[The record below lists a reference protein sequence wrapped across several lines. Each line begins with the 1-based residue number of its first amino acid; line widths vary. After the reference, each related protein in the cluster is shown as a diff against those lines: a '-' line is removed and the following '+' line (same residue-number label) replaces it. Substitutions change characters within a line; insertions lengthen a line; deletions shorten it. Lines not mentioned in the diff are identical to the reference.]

1 MLGIVKLALRRPNT
15 FIVMSLIIT
24 LFGAIS
30 AFKTPVDIFPQ
41 INIPVISAVWTY
53 SGMPPE
59 DMAGRIVYYYERSLS
74 STVNDIEHIESQ
86 SLFGYGIV
94 KIFFQPDVDIRTAN
108 AQVTAISQTV
118 LKMMPPGITPPL
130 ILNYNAAT
138 VPILQ
143 LALSSKVLSED
154 RIFDLGQNFIR
165 PQLATVKGSAVPSPY
180 GGKVRQ
186 IQIDLDPQAMQS
198 KQVSPQDVADALS
211 RQNLVLSPGTEKI
224 SNFEYNIKINDSPDE
239 FETLNDLPIK
249 TVNGATIFIRDV
261 AHVRDG
267 YPPQINVVRDDG
279 RRSVLMVILKNGATS
294 TLDIIQGT
302 KDLIPKLQETLPKN
316 LKINLVGD
324 QSIFVKSA
332 ISGVVREGTIA
343 GILTSVMIL
352 LFLGSWRSTII
363 ISMSI
368 PLAILS
374 AIIFLSLTGNTLNVM
389 TLGGLALAVGMLVDD
404 ATVVIENINHHLE
417 MGKPT
422 TKAIVDAAA
431 QIIQPALVSTL
442 SICIVFVP
450 MFSLTGVPR
459 YLFIPMAEA
468 VIFGMLSSFV
478 LSQTFVPTIANKLLK
493 HQGPHFSHEHH
504 TDHNRAQHDP
514 NFHPQQNRTKA
525 ILQFFINIQQGF
537 EERFTKV
544 RLGYR
549 SLLNQALI
557 HRKVF
562 VPVFLGFV
570 VISCVVLF
578 PMLGRNFFPMV
589 DSGDMKIHVRAQ
601 VGTRIEETAKQF
613 DLIENKIR
621 ELVPP
626 SELDTIVDNIGL
638 SVSGINTAYS
648 STGTIGP
655 QDGDILIHLNE
666 SHHPTEGYVKKLRE
680 ELPRAFPGT
689 SFAFLPADIT
699 SQILN
704 FGVPAPIDIRVDG
717 PNHDDN
723 LAYVRKILRD
733 IKTVPG
739 IADIRVQQAT
749 NYPQFN
755 VDIDRAQAKNYGLT
769 EKDVTNNLVASLA
782 GTIQV
787 APTFWLNNKNGVS
800 YPIVIQMPQYRI
812 DNLSALE
819 NIPITTKGASMQVLG
834 GLGKID
840 RNQSD
845 SVISHYNIKPA
856 FDIFASL
863 QERDLGNIAKDI
875 QHIIDQHKAEMPK
888 GATVKLQGQVP
899 IMQDSYKGL
908 SLGLI
913 ASIVLIYFLVVVN
926 FESWLDPF
934 VIITA
939 LPSALAGIVWM
950 LYITGTTLSVPAL
963 TGAIMC
969 MGVATANSILVISFA
984 RERLAIVKDS
994 TQAALEAGYT
1004 RFRPVLM
1011 TASAML
1017 IGMIP
1022 MSLGLG
1028 DGGEQNA
1035 PLGRAVIGGLLFA
1048 TISTLIFV
1056 PVIFS
1061 IVHAK
1066 DKFDDESVTDSTS

>member
-1 MLGIVKLALRRPNT
+1 
-15 FIVMSLIIT
+15 
-24 LFGAIS
+24 
-30 AFKTPVDIFPQ
+30 
-41 INIPVISAVWTY
+41 
-53 SGMPPE
+53 
-59 DMAGRIVYYYERSLS
+59 
-74 STVNDIEHIESQ
+74 
-86 SLFGYGIV
+86 
-94 KIFFQPDVDIRTAN
+94 
-108 AQVTAISQTV
+108 
-118 LKMMPPGITPPL
+118 
-130 ILNYNAAT
+130 
-138 VPILQ
+138 
-143 LALSSKVLSED
+143 
-154 RIFDLGQNFIR
+154 LGQNFIR
-165 PQLATVKGSAVPSPY
+165 PQLATVRGSAVPSPY

-186 IQIDLDPQAMQS
+186 IQIDLNPQAMQS
-198 KQVSPQDVADALS
+198 KGISPDDVAKALS
-211 RQNLVLSPGTEKI
+211 KQNLVLSPGTEKI
-224 SNFEYNIKINDSPDE
+224 GSFEYNVKINDSPDE
-239 FETLNDLPIK
+239 FELLNELPIK
-249 TVNGATIFIRDV
+249 NVDGVTIFIHDV

-279 RRSVLMVILKNGATS
+279 RRSVLMTILKNGATS

-302 KDLIPKLQETLPKN
+302 KELIPKLQETLPSSLV
-316 LKINLVGD
+316 LKVVGD
-324 QSIFVKSA
+324 QSVFVKSA

-422 TKAIVDAAA
+422 TKAIIDAAA

-450 MFSLTGVPR
+450 MFSLTGVPK

-493 HQGPHFSHEHH
+493 HQGQHFQHKHH
-504 TDHNRAQHDP
+504 TDEHRAEHDP
-514 NFHPQQNRTKA
+514 NFHPQHSVKKS
-525 ILQFFINIQQGF
+525 IIQFFVNIQQGF
-537 EERFTKV
+537 ETRFTKV

-549 SLLNQALI
+549 SILNLALI

-562 VPVFLGFV
+562 VPSFLGFV
-570 VISCVVLF
+570 VVSCVVLF
-578 PMLGRNFFPMV
+578 PMLGKNFFPEV

-621 ELVPP
+621 ALIPD

-638 SVSGINTAYS
+638 SVSGINTSYS

-655 QDGDILIHLNE
+655 QDGDILIHLTE
-666 SHHPTEGYVKKLRE
+666 KHRPTKQYIKQLRE
-680 ELPRAFPGT
+680 ELPRAFPGV

-717 PNHDDN
+717 PNHDNN
-723 LAYVRKILRD
+723 LRFVRAIYKD
-733 IKTVPG
+733 ISNVPG
-739 IADIRVQQAT
+739 IADMRVQQAT

-755 VDIDRAQAKNYGLT
+755 VNIDRAQAKNYGLT
-769 EKDVTNNLVASLA
+769 EGDITNSLVATLA
-782 GTIQV
+782 GTSQV

-800 YPIVIQMPQYRI
+800 YPIVIQMPQYKI
-812 DNLSALE
+812 DSLADLA
-819 NIPITTKGASMQVLG
+819 NIPITTKKSDSMQVLG
-834 GLGKID
+834 GLGTIERD
-840 RNQSD
+840 QSD
-845 SVISHYNIKPA
+845 SVISHYNIKPS

-863 QERDLGNIAKDI
+863 QGRDLGSVSKDIEQIIAKHHHEI
-875 QHIIDQHKAEMPK
+875 PS
-888 GATVKLQGQVP
+888 GVSVKLQGQVP
-899 IMQDSYKGL
+899 IMQDSYQGL

-1066 DKFDDESVTDSTS
+1066 DKFDDEPVTDNTI

>member
-1 MLGIVKLALRRPNT
+1 
-15 FIVMSLIIT
+15 
-24 LFGAIS
+24 
-30 AFKTPVDIFPQ
+30 
-41 INIPVISAVWTY
+41 ISAVWTY

-118 LKMMPPGITPPL
+118 LKQMPPGITPPL

-165 PQLATVKGSAVPSPY
+165 PQLATVRGSAVPSPY

-198 KQVSPQDVADALS
+198 KRVSPDDVARALS
-211 RQNLVLSPGTEKI
+211 QQNLVLSPGTEKI
-224 SNFEYNIKINDSPDE
+224 GSFEYNVKINDSPDE
-239 FETLNDLPIK
+239 FTLLNNLPIK
-249 TVNGATIFIRDV
+249 NVGGVTIFIHDV

-267 YPPQINVVRDDG
+267 FPPQINVVRDDG
-279 RRSVLMVILKNGATS
+279 RRSVLMTILKNGATS

-302 KDLIPKLQETLPKN
+302 KELIPKLKETLPNN
-316 LKINLVGD
+316 LVLKVVGD

-422 TKAIVDAAA
+422 TKAIIDAAR

-478 LSQTFVPTIANKLLK
+478 LSQTFVPTVANKLLK
-493 HQGPHFSHEHH
+493 YQTQHFKHEHH
-504 TDHNRAQHDP
+504 TDAHRPEHDP
-514 NFHPQQNRTKA
+514 NFKVHRSVKA
-525 ILQFFINIQQGF
+525 SIFQFFINIQQGF
-537 EERFTKV
+537 EKRFTKV
-544 RLGYR
+544 RLVYR
-549 SLLNQALI
+549 SILHFALD
-557 HRKVF
+557 HRKKF
-562 VPVFLGFV
+562 ITLFLGFV
-570 VISCVVLF
+570 IVSCVTLF
-578 PMLGRNFFPMV
+578 PLLGKNFFPEV
-589 DSGDMKIHVRAQ
+589 DSGDMKIHIRVQ

-613 DLIENKIR
+613 DLIENTIR
-621 ELVPP
+621 RLVPQN
-626 SELDTIVDNIGL
+626 ELDTIVDNIGL

-666 SHHPTEGYVKKLRE
+666 NHHPTKEYMKKLRE
-680 ELPRAFPGT
+680 TLPRAFPGV

-717 PNHDDN
+717 PNHDNN
-723 LAYVRKILRD
+723 LKFVRAILKD
-733 IKTVPG
+733 IRNVPG
-739 IADIRVQQAT
+739 IADLRVQQAT

-755 VDIDRAQAKNYGLT
+755 VDIDRSQAKNYGLT
-769 EKDVTNNLVASLA
+769 EGDITNSLVATLA
-782 GTIQV
+782 GTSQV

-800 YPIVIQMPQYRI
+800 YPIVIQMPQYKI
-812 DNLSALE
+812 NSLADLA
-819 NIPITTKGASMQVLG
+819 NIPITTKESSSMQVLG
-834 GLGKID
+834 GLGSIERD
-840 RNQSD
+840 QSD
-845 SVISHYNIKPA
+845 SVISHYNIKPS

-863 QERDLGNIAKDI
+863 QGRDLGSISGDIETII
-875 QHIIDQHKAEMPK
+875 QHHHQELPK
-888 GATVKLQGQVP
+888 GVSVKLQGQVP
-899 IMQDSYKGL
+899 IMQDSYRGL
-908 SLGLI
+908 SLGLV
-913 ASIVLIYFLVVVN
+913 ASIILIYFLVVVN

-939 LPSALAGIVWM
+939 LPAALAGIVWM
-950 LYITGTTLSVPAL
+950 LYLTGTTLSVPAL

-1022 MSLGLG
+1022 MALGLG

-1035 PLGRAVIGGLLFA
+1035 PLGRAVIGGLLLA
-1048 TISTLIFV
+1048 TIATLIFV
-1056 PVIFS
+1056 PVVFS
-1061 IVHAK
+1061 VVHAN
-1066 DKFDDESVTDSTS
+1066 DTFEDEPEATGNL